1 VKGPVEAICA
11 SDVPNQNLLVENTQS
26 HAENRKVSPIS
37 ANDKSE

>member
-1 VKGPVEAICA
+1 MKGPVEAICA

-37 ANDKSE
+37 ANDK